1 MQRGLCAFL
10 NGTAGTPPAAQM
22 GMPPSSFLPNPTV
35 TNPSIAINP
44 GGTEIQAPVPCA
56 SWRMV
61 RAARRMVGAGGVRVT
76 VDMDVRGDDDLA
88 RNARL
93 SGSSEET
100 NSESGTDKKKSWR
113 WKKNQEIV

>member
-1 MQRGLCAFL
+1 
-10 NGTAGTPPAAQM
+10 
-22 GMPPSSFLPNPTV
+22 
-35 TNPSIAINP
+35 
-44 GGTEIQAPVPCA
+44 
-56 SWRMV
+56 
-61 RAARRMVGAGGVRVT
+61 MVGAGGVRVT